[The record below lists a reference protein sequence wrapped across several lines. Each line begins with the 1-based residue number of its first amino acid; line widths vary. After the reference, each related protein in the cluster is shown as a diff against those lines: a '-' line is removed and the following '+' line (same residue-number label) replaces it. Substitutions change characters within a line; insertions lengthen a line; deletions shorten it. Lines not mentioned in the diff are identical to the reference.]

1 VKYKSLSELEPVEFT
16 RVETLKPLELRRRR
30 LERLASL
37 LESHTGPVR
46 LFTQVEAV
54 PGRRRRAMRRDSS
67 PFFIAFQD
75 PVFRTEGLGSDTI
88 GEATAFFGLSTA
100 ESHELVCD
108 CHYFGPVT
116 GSTVAERAR
125 HMAMHPSLSA
135 RMKSFF
141 AGFSP
146 WRPAAA

>member
-1 VKYKSLSELEPVEFT
+1 MKYKSLTELEPQEFT

-37 LESHTGPVR
+37 LENHMGPVR

-54 PGRRRRAMRRDSS
+54 PGRRRRAMRRDYS
-67 PFFIAFQD
+67 PFAIAFSD
-75 PVFRTEGLGSDTI
+75 PVFRTEGLADDTI
-88 GEATAFFGLSTA
+88 GQATAFFGLALSET
-100 ESHELVCD
+100 HELVCD

-125 HMAMHPSLSA
+125 HMAAHPSIAA
-135 RMKSFF
+135 RMKALFTGF
-141 AGFSP
+141 NAWRAG
-146 WRPAAA
+146 A

>member
-1 VKYKSLSELEPVEFT
+1 VKYKSLSELDPREFT

-37 LESHTGPVR
+37 LDGYRGPVR

-54 PGRRRRAMRRDSS
+54 PGRRRRVMRRDYS
-67 PFFIAFQD
+67 PFSIAFQD
-75 PVFRTEGLGSDTI
+75 PVFRTEGLSGDTI
-88 GEATAFFGLSTA
+88 GEATQFLGLSDA

-125 HMAMHPSLSA
+125 HMAAHPSIAA

-141 AGFSP
+141 ATFNA
-146 WRPAAA
+146 W